1 MVEETFINEF
11 LTIGLN
17 DFFENSSSISF
28 EKHIIECL
36 VDIYGMDK
44 IKEVYMSKNVNAFQP
59 LIQKYGL
66 KTNVYENFL
75 RDTRLYE
82 TFKKENAK
90 KPNLK
95 SDYASIVEV
104 DIITMF
110 LQKCLVVEPTLE
122 ELSHFENNLLND
134 FSIIKLHYSI
144 SKNPNRTREY
154 WNKKKKILMD
164 NVELIEVKPEYL
176 DEYTYARYGIDI
188 KNVKKMDYQMVNELN
203 KYIKNKMENKEESGN
218 NGSSDLIIASGS
230 GYVNM
235 LLILSIVA
243 TILSIGA
250 ILIFLKVGAK

>member
-17 DFFENSSSISF
+17 DFFNNSNTFSF
-28 EKHIIECL
+28 EKHIVECL
-36 VDIYGMDK
+36 VDIYGLNK
-44 IKEVYMSKNVNAFQP
+44 IKTIYMTKDVNAFQS
-59 LIQKYGL
+59 LIQNYGL

-75 RDTRLYE
+75 RDMRMYE
-82 TFKKENAK
+82 RFKKQHEQNS
-90 KPNLK
+90 NVK
-95 SDYASIVEV
+95 SDYASIIEV

-110 LQKCLVVEPTLE
+110 LQKCLVMEPTLE

-134 FSIIKLHYSI
+134 FSIIKLHYSS
-144 SKNPNRTREY
+144 SKNPNRTREL

-164 NVELIEVKPEYL
+164 NVELIEIKPEYL
-176 DEYTYARYGIDI
+176 DEMTYAKYGIDI
-188 KNVKKMDYQMVNELN
+188 KNVKKMDYQMINELN
-203 KYIKNKMENKEESGN
+203 KYIKNKMKENEESSN
-218 NGSSDLIIASGS
+218 NSSSDLIIASGS

-250 ILIFLKVGAK
+250 ILIFLKVGA